1 MRITVKFRG
10 PIAQRIE
17 GGLLEIEEEENT
29 KLREL
34 LIALIREQDYL
45 RETWKTPEE
54 MDRDAMILLNGID
67 IGLTGGLETKPSNGD
82 VLTVLPLVH
91 GG

>member
-10 PIAQRIE
+10 PIAQRID
-17 GGLLEIEEEENT
+17 GGLLEIEEQENT
-29 KLREL
+29 QLREL
-34 LIALIREQDYL
+34 LTALIREQDYL
-45 RETWKTPEE
+45 RETWKNPEE

-67 IGLTGGLETKPSNGD
+67 IGLTGGLETRPSHGD